1 MAELAQFVATGRRKT
16 AVARVILRP
25 GEGKITVNHQAFDVY
40 FPSEALR
47 AEVQFPLVHT
57 ELAGKFDIF
66 RECRRWRNPRPG
78 RRRASWASRAPWCCS
93 MRNSGRS
100 CAKADS

>member
-1 MAELAQFVATGRRKT
+1 MATGRRKT

-25 GEGKITVNHQAFDVY
+25 GEGKIVVNHQPFTTY

-57 ELAGKFDIF
+57 EL
-66 RECRRWRNPRPG
+66 
-78 RRRASWASRAPWCCS
+78 
-93 MRNSGRS
+93 
-100 CAKADS
+100 